1 MVNRRTQRLVSS
13 HKSSA
18 RTDQSITL
26 HVVRDRVLM
35 RCATLRSRCSS
46 LLLARCRCKMT
57 NSEAGTRVPLFVRA
71 PWIKQSIGLRTPHLA
86 ELVDLFPTISDL
98 AGLKLPA
105 GEGGARLGGVSLKPI
120 MAQPDMAWSKVA
132 LSQFPRC
139 WQNNTGF
146 DMNQVRAAIVV
157 RSCFLWLTVSLC
169 LPIYKMCWCMPL
181 CRCGQALITNFPC
194 TCVHLTQILGPGDE
208 VNKTVSLTSMSD
220 CHWVRPD
227 ALDFMGYSMRTDTH
241 RLVQWMVWD
250 GAELQPKWDHIVG
263 LELYDHS
270 SNSQLDN
277 SYLDDTEN
285 ENLAAVPAHAALLEQ
300 LQAQLRREAEKWLK
314 H

>member
-1 MVNRRTQRLVSS
+1 M
-13 HKSSA
+13 
-18 RTDQSITL
+18 
-26 HVVRDRVLM
+26 
-35 RCATLRSRCSS
+35 
-46 LLLARCRCKMT
+46 
-57 NSEAGTRVPLFVRA
+57 
-71 PWIKQSIGLRTPHLA
+71 
-86 ELVDLFPTISDL
+86 
-98 AGLKLPA
+98 
-105 GEGGARLGGVSLKPI
+105 
-120 MAQPDMAWSKVA
+120 
-132 LSQFPRC
+132 
-139 WQNNTGF
+139 
-146 DMNQVRAAIVV
+146 
-157 RSCFLWLTVSLC
+157 
-169 LPIYKMCWCMPL
+169 
-181 CRCGQALITNFPC
+181 
-194 TCVHLTQILGPGDE
+194 HLTQILGPGDE